1 MKASL
6 LPNQISSSFRHASWQ
21 REGPC
26 VDSRPATRHLA
37 TLGSKRVTR
46 WACRITFGAEC
57 TLPTAT
63 LDTWLNVEDRAYHTA
78 IIAPTANEARD
89 HLVEL
94 TAGIPC
100 VEVEVF
106 GPQGGV
112 ASRSFRGWES
122 AIGHQL
128 LNARPAHKQPTLF

>member
-1 MKASL
+1 MKTTL
-6 LPNQISSSFRHASWQ
+6 LSNQISSSFRHASWQ

-26 VDSRPATRHLA
+26 VDNRPATRHLA
-37 TLGSKRVTR
+37 IIDGRKVTS

-57 TLPTAT
+57 SLPSAT
-63 LDTWLNVEDRAYHTA
+63 LDTWLNVDDRTYSTA
-78 IIAPTANEARD
+78 VIAPTANEARD
-89 HLVEL
+89 FLVDL

-100 VEVEVF
+100 VEIEVF

-112 ASRSFRGWES
+112 ASHSYRGWES

-128 LNARPAHKQPTLF
+128 LNARPSAKQQTLF